1 MKKIISH
8 VVALSNNN
16 VIGVDNMLPWNL
28 KRDLQHFKNYTTNKI
43 LLMGRKTYESIG
55 RPLPNRINYVIST
68 TIDEID
74 GAEVFKSI
82 DDALDAANRKCD
94 EDNKYNE
101 IVIIGGG
108 YLFRDTLKITNKLV
122 LTNVNC
128 EIEGDVFYP
137 DIDFNQWQEISSEKF
152 SKDIDNDYDFKVRV
166 LKRV

>member
-1 MKKIISH
+1 MCKPEDRSKAGGKSRLWTH
-8 VVALSNNN
+8 HNS
-16 VIGVDNMLPWNL
+16 D
-28 KRDLQHFKNYTTNKI
+28 
-43 LLMGRKTYESIG
+43 
-55 RPLPNRINYVIST
+55 INYVIST
-68 TIDEID
+68 TLDEID

-82 DDALDAANRKCD
+82 DEALDAANKKCD
-94 EDNKYNE
+94 DHNEYNE

-137 DIDFNQWQEISSEKF
+137 DIDFNEWQEKSSENF

-166 LKRV
+166 LERV